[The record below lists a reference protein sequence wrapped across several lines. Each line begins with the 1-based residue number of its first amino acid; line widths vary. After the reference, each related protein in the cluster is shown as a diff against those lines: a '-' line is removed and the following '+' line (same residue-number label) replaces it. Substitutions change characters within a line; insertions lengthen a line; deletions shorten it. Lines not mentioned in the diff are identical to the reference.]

1 MKNNNSSLKEKK
13 NTTQPIQTKL
23 KLIRWWVKN
32 SSFIFKMVK
41 SYLKREKFDELDL
54 KVDDVKLVL
63 RGIFQLR
70 IYGKK
75 KR

>member
-1 MKNNNSSLKEKK
+1 
-13 NTTQPIQTKL
+13 
-23 KLIRWWVKN
+23 
-32 SSFIFKMVK
+32 MVK

-75 KR
+75 KKIS